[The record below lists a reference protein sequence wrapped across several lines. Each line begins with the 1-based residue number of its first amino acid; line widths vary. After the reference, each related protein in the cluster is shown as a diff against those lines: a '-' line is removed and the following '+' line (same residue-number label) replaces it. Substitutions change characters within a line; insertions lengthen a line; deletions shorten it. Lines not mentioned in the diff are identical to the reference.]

1 MVLPM
6 QSFTPEDI
14 LLYLYK
20 ETSPEMTVAIEA
32 ALKSDWT
39 LREKMEVLSTSMTR
53 LENITESP
61 RTEVVLNILNY
72 ARQKAKKQ
80 EA

>member
-1 MVLPM
+1 M
-6 QSFTPEDI
+6 QSFTPEDM

-20 ETSPEMTVAIEA
+20 ETSPEMTLAIEE
-32 ALKSDWT
+32 ALKADWA
-39 LREKMEVLSTSMTR
+39 LREKLDVLKTSMQR
-53 LENITESP
+53 LSKITESP

-72 ARQKAKKQ
+72 ARKKAKKQ

>member
-1 MVLPM
+1 M

-20 ETSPEMTVAIEA
+20 ETSPEMTRAFEEA
-32 ALKSDWT
+32 LNNDWA
-39 LREKMEVLSTSMTR
+39 LREKMNVLQASMQR

-72 ARQKAKKQ
+72 ARKKAKKQ

>member
-1 MVLPM
+1 M
-6 QSFTPEDI
+6 QSFTPEDM

-20 ETSPEMTVAIEA
+20 ETSPELTKIIEE
-32 ALKSDWT
+32 ALKKDWA
-39 LREKMEVLSTSMTR
+39 LREKLNVLQTSMQR
-53 LENITESP
+53 LSKITESP

-72 ARQKAKKQ
+72 ARKKAKKQ